1 MDVVTVPIT
10 GTVQVPDGQVD
21 LQDLPLYVVVREVDG
36 KQLAHVG
43 GTAAHDHDWVSG
55 TLRRLAADAD
65 RQSRQ
70 PRRQQ

>member
-1 MDVVTVPIT
+1 MSAIT
-10 GTVQVPDGQVD
+10 GTVQTPSGDVD
-21 LQDLPLYVVVREVDG
+21 LQSLPLYVVIREAPEGG

-43 GTAAHDHDWVSG
+43 GLAADDHDYVAG

-70 PRRQQ
+70 QGGRR